1 MILSRTLAR
10 RRLAAGRQP
19 TFLMAWGPVA
29 ADIAMI
35 ALLLAMLWQP
45 ILTAVYVAD
54 LPLAGTIAVLFFTIY
69 LPFHIVVVISTIWAV
84 KSRWI
89 EEDSK

>member
-1 MILSRTLAR
+1 MILSRTFAR
-10 RRLAAGRQP
+10 RRLAAGQQP
-19 TFLMAWGPVA
+19 TFLKAWGLVA

-35 ALLLAMLWQP
+35 ALVLALLWQP
-45 ILTAVYVAD
+45 ILTAVYVAG
-54 LPLAGTIAVLFFTIY
+54 LPLVGTIFVLFFTIY